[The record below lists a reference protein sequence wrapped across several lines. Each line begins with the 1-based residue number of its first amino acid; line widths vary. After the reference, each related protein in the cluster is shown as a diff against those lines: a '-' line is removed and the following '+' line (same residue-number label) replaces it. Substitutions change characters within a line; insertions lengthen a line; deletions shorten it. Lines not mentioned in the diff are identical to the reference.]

1 MKQVIFANGVANIRL
16 IAETGADGKHGG
28 GIACEVAIDRAL

>member
-1 MKQVIFANGVANIRL
+1 MTDGVYEG